1 MIKTNAKPLEAIYD
15 ERFMEDYLG
24 AKMSSDAV
32 TAVVELIAN
41 AWDAGAKEVRI
52 TWPLE
57 QDQPFVIVDDG
68 HGLTEQEFQKRWR
81 TLSYDRTKNQGSW
94 AEIPADNNIS
104 GKRVAYGRNGKG
116 RYSAFCFG
124 DGEYYVETRKD
135 DEHFCYQVK
144 TSKVTTSPL
153 AFNKLDLP
161 SESLLF
167 HASHGTAVFTRRS
180 KHIGIPLDRIKSEV
194 GLRFLTDPNFKVF
207 INKQAVHFGDID
219 ETRTSTLTFMFK
231 GNSITINVINTE
243 KSDRTAQQ
251 HGVAWHVNHR
261 LVGACDWNGLRNDSI
276 LDGRTNVAK
285 RFTFIVMADA
295 IADAVKADWSGFNP
309 TSDVLEFYDGAKK
322 TILDFIIEFSKEKR
336 AETSKQLLEQN
347 RQKLSIADATGVS
360 RWKEFVEKVQV
371 ECPNLRD
378 NDLQSIS
385 KILATL
391 EASTSKYSLVHQ
403 LSECTP
409 KDLDDLS
416 DILRDWNIKSA
427 KAVLDEIQTRLK
439 LIKDIRDKIHK
450 KSTLEV
456 QELQPLFGK
465 GLWIFGPEFES
476 IEYTSNVGMT
486 KVLQDL
492 FKVDT
497 TGSANRPD
505 FVVLSNASIGLYG
518 CYEYDE
524 TGAEIGIKKVVIVE
538 LKRPGVPLGSEEKEQ
553 CWKYVKELYEK
564 GAILEHGSVDCY
576 LLGETI
582 EKGENS
588 KRTDRDGRVIIRPLI
603 YDTILKRAETR
614 MLNLHKKIEKAPFL
628 QDSKEIAEFLEKNI
642 IASNE
647 QLKLVELDHAT
658 TKVG

>member
-1 MIKTNAKPLEAIYD
+1 MTKTNAKPLEAIYD
-15 ERFMEDYLG
+15 ERFMGDYLG

-57 QDQPFVIVDDG
+57 QDQPFVISDDG

-94 AEIPADNNIS
+94 AEIPEDNKIT
-104 GKRVAYGRNGKG
+104 GKRATYGRNGKG
-116 RYSAFCFG
+116 RYSALCFG
-124 DGEYYVETRKD
+124 DGEYYVETRKG

-144 TSKVTTSPL
+144 TSSVTTSPL
-153 AFNKLDLP
+153 IFNKLDLP
-161 SESLLF
+161 SKSLLF
-167 HASHGTAVFTRRS
+167 HATHGTAVFTLRS

-194 GLRFLTDPNFKVF
+194 GLRFLTDPNFKVS
-207 INKQAVHFGDID
+207 INNQAVHFGDID
-219 ETRTSTLTFMFK
+219 ETRTSTLTFIFK
-231 GNSITINVINTE
+231 GSPVSIKVINTE

-251 HGVAWHVNHR
+251 HGVAWHVNQR
-261 LVGACDWNGLRNDSI
+261 LVGSCDWSGLRNDSI
-276 LDGRTNVAK
+276 LDGRTNFAK
-285 RFTFIVMADA
+285 RFTFIIIADA

-336 AETSKQLLEQN
+336 AETSKQLLEEN

-360 RWKEFVEKVQV
+360 RWKEFVEKVQI
-371 ECPNLRD
+371 ECPNIRD
-378 NDLQSIS
+378 DDLHSIS

-450 KSTLEV
+450 KGTLEV

-505 FVVLSNASIGLYG
+505 FVVLPNASIGLYG

-538 LKRPGVPLGSEEKEQ
+538 LKRPGVPLGSGEKEQ

-588 KRTDRDGRVIIRPLI
+588 NRTDRDGGVIIRPLI

-614 MLNLHKKIEKAPFL
+614 MLNLHKKIENAPFL
-628 QDSKEIAEFLEKNI
+628 QDSKEIAEFLEKNT

-647 QLKLVELDHAT
+647 QLTLAELEE
-658 TKVG
+658 V

>member
-1 MIKTNAKPLEAIYD
+1 MTKASVKPLEAIYD
-15 ERFMEDYLG
+15 ERFMGDYLG
-24 AKMSSDAV
+24 TKMSSDAV

-41 AWDAGAKEVRI
+41 SWDAGAKEVRI

-57 QDQPFVIVDDG
+57 QDQPFVIADDG

-94 AEIPADNNIS
+94 AEIPEDNKIT
-104 GKRVAYGRNGKG
+104 GKRATYGRNGKG
-116 RYSAFCFG
+116 RYSALCFG
-124 DGEYYVETRKD
+124 DGEYYVETRKG

-144 TSKVTTSPL
+144 TSSVTTSPL
-153 AFNKLDLP
+153 IFNKLDLP
-161 SESLLF
+161 NKSLLF
-167 HASHGTAVFTRRS
+167 HNVHGTAVFTLRS

-207 INKQAVHFGDID
+207 INNQAVHFGDID

-231 GNSITINVINTE
+231 GNSITIKVINTE

-285 RFTFIVMADA
+285 RFTFIVIADA
-295 IADAVKADWSGFNP
+295 IADAVKADWSGFSP

-336 AETSKQLLEQN
+336 AETSKQLLEEN

-378 NDLQSIS
+378 DDLHSIS

-505 FVVLSNASIGLYG
+505 FVVLPDASIGLYG

-524 TGAEIGIKKVVIVE
+524 SGAESGIKKVVIVE
-538 LKRPGVPLGSEEKEQ
+538 LKRPSVPLGSGEKEQ

-588 KRTDRDGRVIIRPLI
+588 NRTDRDGSVIIRPLI
-603 YDTILKRAETR
+603 YDTLLKRAETR

-628 QDSKEIAEFLEKNI
+628 QDSKEIAEFLEKNTI
-642 IASNE
+642 SSNE
-647 QLKLVELDHAT
+647 QFTLAELEE
-658 TKVG
+658 V